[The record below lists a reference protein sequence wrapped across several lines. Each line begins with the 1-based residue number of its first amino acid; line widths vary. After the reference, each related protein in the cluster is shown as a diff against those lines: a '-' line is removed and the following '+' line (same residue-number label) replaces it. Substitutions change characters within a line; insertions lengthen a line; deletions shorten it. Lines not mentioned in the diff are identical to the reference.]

1 MAGKLKAIVSIDDDA
16 AIRRTIARALTE
28 AGYVV
33 HSCASGAEGI
43 EKLKSV
49 EAGLVLLDV
58 SMPNENGFDVAQKIR
73 EGEAGEDHREIP
85 IVFVTAESAEESYE
99 RSFDVGA
106 HRYLVKPFEDE
117 QLLAAVSGV
126 LHLGG

>member
-1 MAGKLKAIVSIDDDA
+1 MPGEPKPIVSIDDDA
-16 AIRRTIARALTE
+16 AIRRTIARALSE
-28 AGYVV
+28 AGYEV
-33 HSCASGAEGI
+33 HSCPSGAAGI

-49 EAGLVLLDV
+49 DAGLVLLDV

-73 EGEAGEDHREIP
+73 EGAAGEANRGIP

-117 QLLAAVSGV
+117 QLLATVTGV